1 VQGVGTAATRG
12 GGWEPRGE
20 GGAANG
26 PNGPARVRLGFVF
39 FFYFLFLIS
48 KYLFQ

>member
-1 VQGVGTAATRG
+1 MAATRG

-26 PNGPARVRLGFVF
+26 PNGPYGQLG
-39 FFYFLFLIS
+39 LD
-48 KYLFQ
+48 